1 MLCCDLDEYAEY
13 LLPPPRLCISLGSFV
28 YWPVSEHDY
37 TKISRIFITFDIGTP
52 RERKKET
59 VRLDSGWAGIGL
71 WSFGYARLRAN
82 SDIDH
87 G

>member
-59 VRLDSGWAGIGL
+59 VRLDSG
-71 WSFGYARLRAN
+71 
-82 SDIDH
+82 
-87 G
+87 